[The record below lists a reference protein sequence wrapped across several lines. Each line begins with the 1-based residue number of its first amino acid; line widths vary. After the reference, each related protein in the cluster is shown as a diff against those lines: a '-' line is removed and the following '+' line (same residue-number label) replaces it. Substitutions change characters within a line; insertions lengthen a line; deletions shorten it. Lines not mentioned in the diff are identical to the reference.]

1 MARIKRMN
9 EPAALQSGLKHEELT
24 SNIIGAFF
32 DVYNELGFG
41 FLEDVYEQA
50 LAVRLFERGMKAER
64 QFPIPVWFHGRRV
77 GDYKADILVDD
88 RIVVELK
95 AARNIDSKHE
105 AQLLHYLKATEFE
118 VGLLLNFGNSP
129 QFRAACCSTITE
141 KRSVKICANPWPKRG
156 AKCA

>member
-1 MARIKRMN
+1 MN

-50 LAVRLFERGMKAER
+50 LAIRLFERGMKAER
-64 QFPIPVWFHGRRV
+64 QFSIPVWFHGRRV

-129 QFRAACCSTITE
+129 QFRRLLFDNNRKKIRENLCE
-141 KRSVKICANPWPKRG
+141 SVAQTGC
-156 AKCA
+156 

>member
-1 MARIKRMN
+1 MN

-24 SNIIGAFF
+24 SKIIGAFF

-50 LAVRLFERGMKAER
+50 LAIALFERGMKAER
-64 QFPIPVWFHGRRV
+64 QFPIPVWFHARRV

-95 AARNIDSKHE
+95 AARSIDSKHE

-118 VGLLLNFGNSP
+118 VGLLLNFGISP
-129 QFRAACCSTITE
+129 QFRRLLFDNDRKKIRENLCE
-141 KRSVKICANPWPKRG
+141 SVAQTGC
-156 AKCA
+156 